1 MLISGWG
8 RAKKRA
14 ECKLEEEL
22 VDRLDTVAELLKTN
36 RTDIIRKKAKTLS
49 FFSSIGE
56 EGLSSRVC
64 ISFFMYRCI
73 VNLSSYT
80 VSYIKVNQEPTASSM
95 R

>member
-36 RTDIIRKKAKTLS
+36 RTDIIRKKA
-49 FFSSIGE
+49 
-56 EGLSSRVC
+56 
-64 ISFFMYRCI
+64 
-73 VNLSSYT
+73 
-80 VSYIKVNQEPTASSM
+80 
-95 R
+95 